1 MFPLV
6 WKAIC
11 LSLVFAVFY
20 KHDAE
25 SDSLSNLLIPG
36 PHYPLDPERISPQ
49 EVSAVMA
56 DVLHSHRF
64 MKPPLFEPFLP
75 FMNGVLSSTLRKSFL
90 PLFQARFSLS
100 WTGGEKGQY
109 NFEIN

>member
-6 WKAIC
+6 WKSAR
-11 LSLVFAVFY
+11 LSLFAVFC
-20 KHDAE
+20 KLDAE
-25 SDSLSNLLIPG
+25 SEFLSNLSIPD
-36 PHYPLDPERISPQ
+36 PHAPLDPEWISPQ

-75 FMNGVLSSTLRKSFL
+75 FMNGVLSSTLRKSFVL
-90 PLFQARFSLS
+90 IFEARFSLS
-100 WTGGEKGQY
+100 WTGGEKGQRS
-109 NFEIN
+109 FEIK